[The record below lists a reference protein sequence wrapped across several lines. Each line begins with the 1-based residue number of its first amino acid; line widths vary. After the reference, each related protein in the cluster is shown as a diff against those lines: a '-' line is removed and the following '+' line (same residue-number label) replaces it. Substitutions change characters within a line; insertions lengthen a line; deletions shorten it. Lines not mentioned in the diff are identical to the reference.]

1 MIFKVFYQKDKSRSP
16 RRETTETLYLDLDVA
31 TKEEGI
37 IAAREL
43 LATKTPY
50 HVEFI
55 DSLSDRM
62 KPSNMKKKLAYLK
75 LQASNTDLI
84 TKRSTLDFCQN

>member
-43 LATKTPY
+43 LATKTL
-50 HVEFI
+50 I
-55 DSLSDRM
+55 TWNLSIPSRM

>member
-16 RRETTETLYLDLDVA
+16 RRETTETLYLALDVA

-55 DSLSDRM
+55 DSLSDEAVEYE
-62 KPSNMKKKLAYLK
+62 KE
-75 LQASNTDLI
+75 TGVFEI
-84 TKRSTLDFCQN
+84 TSF